1 MTIHRRSPLTA
12 LAVGA
17 LLLAAGHWPNA
28 ASGAPAAGDELD
40 GSFGTGGRVALAVDG
55 GAAANAVAVDATGR
69 IVTAGGF
76 AATGNPFEGLSWV
89 VARHLATGQPD
100 TSFYGNGYR
109 IDTTYRCSG
118 DGCALSGPARAVLAL
133 ADGRVVVGGDD
144 GNSYLV
150 ARYLANGALDTAFGD
165 GGWVDGPYESDATTL
180 VRGLAAG
187 PNGSVLVLVDRLAR
201 GGGRGATYGL
211 LRLTAAGEPDAGFG
225 DNGWHNELF
234 SPVVARALVALPS
247 GRLLVAGYNDYGDS
261 AGSSAQCVVAKYW
274 ANGAARDDTFGQS
287 GLALFHYDQ
296 VGQYDTCLAMAVQT
310 DGKVVVAGENNEHLG
325 AARLLSDGTLDDAF
339 SADGR
344 LVVPAIGPQ
353 DSQGGFGVVV
363 DALNRTLV
371 AGALYSGVGT
381 SSILMLRLLPSGEL
395 DPSFG
400 SGGFVTTV
408 YDTALHNEAYGLALQ
423 ANGRAVAAGYAQPTD
438 VSARLALVRYLND
451 GATPSPPPPTATA
464 TSPATVSP
472 TDTAT
477 TEPTATETS
486 TSTATPTIT
495 PSPTATPTA
504 TASGYT
510 VRGRVRLERRAS
522 SAGARVCLADA
533 CATSDADGAF
543 QLAATDRRA
552 GLSLVATHPSYLRSE
567 RPFDVPAEGATVDV
581 PPVTLLSGDLNQ
593 DGKVEVDDAAM
604 VGQRFDLRFDPAR
617 PGPPWL
623 DACDITDDDLI
634 DIRDMVGVQFNLL
647 KTAPSPWR

>member
-1 MTIHRRSPLTA
+1 MTIRRRSPLTA

-17 LLLAAGHWPNA
+17 LLLATGRWPNA
-28 ASGAPAAGDELD
+28 ASGAPSAGDELD
-40 GSFGTGGRVALAVDG
+40 GSFGAGGRVALAVDG
-55 GAAANAVAVDATGR
+55 GVAANAVAIDATGR
-69 IVTAGGF
+69 IVTAGGY
-76 AATGNPFEGLSWV
+76 APSGNPFEGLSWV

-109 IDTTYRCSG
+109 TDTTYRCGG
-118 DGCALSGPARAVLAL
+118 DGCALGGPARAVLAL
-133 ADGRVVVGGDD
+133 ADGRVVVGGDNGD
-144 GNSYLV
+144 SYLV
-150 ARYLANGALDTAFGD
+150 ARYLAGGALDTAFGD

-201 GGGRGATYGL
+201 GGGSGATYSL
-211 LRLTAAGEPDAGFG
+211 LRLTSAGEPDAGFG
-225 DNGWHNELF
+225 DAGWHHELF
-234 SPVVARALVALPS
+234 GPVVARALVALPS
-247 GRLLVAGYNDYGDS
+247 GRLLVAGYNDYGES
-261 AGSSAQCVVAKYW
+261 AGSSAQCVVARYW
-274 ANGAARDDTFGQS
+274 ANGAARDDTFGQN
-287 GLALFHYDQ
+287 GLALFHFDQ
-296 VGQYDTCLAMAVQT
+296 AGQYDTCLAMAAQS
-310 DGKVVVAGENNEHLG
+310 DGTVVVAGQNNEHLG
-325 AARLLSDGTLDDAF
+325 VARLQSDGTLDDAF

-344 LVVPAIGPQ
+344 LVVPAVDPQ
-353 DSQGGFGVVV
+353 DSQGGFGIGV

-371 AGALYSGVGT
+371 AGALYTGVGT

-400 SGGFVTTV
+400 SGGRVTTI

-423 ANGRAVAAGYAQPTD
+423 ANGRAVAAGYEQPSD
-438 VSARLALVRYLND
+438 ASARLALVRYLND
-451 GATPSPPPPTATA
+451 AATPSSPPPSATA
-464 TSPATVSP
+464 TSPPTVRP

-477 TEPTATETS
+477 ADPTATP

-522 SAGARVCLADA
+522 SAGARVCLAQT
-533 CATSDADGAF
+533 CATTDAEGAF
-543 QLAATDRRA
+543 RLAATDRRA

-604 VGQRFDLRFDPAR
+604 VGQRFDLRYDPAK

-623 DACDITDDDLI
+623 DACDITDDDRI